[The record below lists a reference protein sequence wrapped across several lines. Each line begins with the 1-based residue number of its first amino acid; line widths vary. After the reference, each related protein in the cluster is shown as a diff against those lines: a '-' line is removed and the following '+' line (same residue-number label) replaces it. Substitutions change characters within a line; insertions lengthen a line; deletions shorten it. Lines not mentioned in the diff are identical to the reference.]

1 MTEQEI
7 RDLGPAF
14 ATYLGGFRDCFL
26 QKRTAAHFDTYGRG
40 LLSDLPRKSV
50 EPVALAAGTA
60 VRTLQEFLTTSAW
73 DHGRARDLVQ
83 RRVADALA
91 GMAADPVGTVGV
103 IDETSCLKKGDQTP
117 GVQRQYLGCAGKID
131 NGIVTVHVAVAR
143 GRFKAL
149 LDADLYLPQEWD
161 ADRVRCR
168 AAGVPDDVRYRPKWK
183 LALGQLARL
192 AANGVR
198 FGWLT
203 FDEGYGAAVPMLRV
217 LNLAGQRFVAEVPK
231 SFAVRPSAAGAAGR
245 ADERLPAVE
254 TGRWKRFRLAR
265 QTGPAQVGR
274 ATAGRVWAAGRWHR
288 LVAAVNEATG
298 EVKYFLTNA
307 VTGSLKRVL
316 AVAFCRWH
324 VEHVFRV
331 AKSEAGLMH
340 YEGRDYTGLI
350 RHLTLGLVVLGFVA
364 LHTERLR
371 GEKPGPDIGAGVP
384 GVERPVCSP
393 VPAAAGDGDDPAHER
408 GHPVSPAA
416 ERGGHEGAQET
427 AA

>member
-26 QKRTAAHFDTYGRG
+26 QKRTAAHFDTYCRG

-60 VRTLQEFLTTSAW
+60 VRTLQEFLITAAW
-73 DHGRARDLVQ
+73 DHGRARDHVQ

-149 LDADLYLPQEWD
+149 LDADLYLPQGWD
-161 ADRVRCR
+161 ADRDRCR
-168 AAGVPDDVRYRPKWK
+168 AAGVPDDVGHRPKWE

-198 FGWLT
+198 FDWLT
-203 FDEGYGAAVPMLRV
+203 FDEGYGAAVPLLRV
-217 LNLAGQRFVAEVPK
+217 LNLGGQRFVAEVPT
-231 SFAVRPSAAGAAGR
+231 SFAVRSSATGPARR
-245 ADERLPAVE
+245 ADERLPTDR
-254 TGRWKRFRLAR
+254 TGGWERFRVTR
-265 QTGPAQVGR
+265 QTAAAQVWR
-274 ATAGRVWAAGRWHR
+274 AKAVRVWAAGRWHR
-288 LVAAVNEATG
+288 LLACVNEGTG

-307 VTGSLKRVL
+307 ATGSVKRVV
-316 AVAFCRWH
+316 AVAFRRWH

-350 RHLTLGLVVLGFVA
+350 RHLVLGLVTLGFVA

-371 GEKPGPDIGAGVP
+371 GEKPGADPGAGVP
-384 GVERPVCSP
+384 GAERPVCGP
-393 VPAAAGDGDDPAHER
+393 VPPAAGDGRDPTHER

-416 ERGGHEGAQET
+416 ERGGRQGAQET